1 VAALEGEAGSKA
13 DSVLLWAD
21 RHRQT
26 SAKEIGNGTC
36 VSETFG
42 SEISGR
48 GIYESGS
55 EAPLLICATG
65 IGIFASVTC
74 VSETFGRGICVKG
87 IYESESEVLLPTCAT
102 GIETGTETGTGATCG
117 IAVHPPVIYG
127 TPCATEGG
135 PHLCTA
141 AEGHR

>member
-1 VAALEGEAGSKA
+1 MEGEAGSKA

-36 VSETFG
+36 ASETYG

-55 EAPLLICATG
+55 EAPHPICATG
-65 IGIFASVTC
+65 IGIFVSVTC
-74 VSETFGRGICVKG
+74 ASETFGRGICVSG
-87 IYESESEVLLPTCAT
+87 IYESGSEAPHPTGAT
-102 GIETGTETGTGATCG
+102 GIETGTGTETGTGATCE
-117 IAVHPPVIYG
+117 IAVYPPVTYG

-135 PHLCTA
+135 LHLCTA
-141 AEGHR
+141 EEGHR